1 MIIQG
6 GLDKL
11 VNPDG
16 AFELYYQSKT
26 KEEDKEILFYEK
38 MWHDV
43 WHEEEIHE
51 INKKVVEWIK
61 IRVSK
66 FKEAKNQGFE

>member
-43 WHEEEIHE
+43 WHEEEIH
-51 INKKVVEWIK
+51 
-61 IRVSK
+61 
-66 FKEAKNQGFE
+66 